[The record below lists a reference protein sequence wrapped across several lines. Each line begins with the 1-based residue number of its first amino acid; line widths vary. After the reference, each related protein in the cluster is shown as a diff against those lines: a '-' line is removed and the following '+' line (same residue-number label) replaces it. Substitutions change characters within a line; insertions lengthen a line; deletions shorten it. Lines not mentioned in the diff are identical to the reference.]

1 MKIAILDDYQN
12 VARAYADW
20 TRLPPQAELI
30 VVNENIPDPDA
41 LAARLGDVEILCVM
55 RERTPITA
63 ALMQR
68 LPGLKLIV
76 TTGMWNAAIDM
87 DAASAR
93 NITVCGTEGP
103 GHPTAELTFTLLL
116 MLARRMPQQM
126 AALASGGWQPQE
138 IGHSLAGSTLG
149 LIGLGKLGG
158 RVAGYAQAFG
168 MNVLAWSAN
177 LTESRAAEVGVK
189 RVSLDELLASSDH
202 VSVHVRL
209 SERTEGLLDAAA
221 ISRMKQG
228 ATLINTSRGPIID
241 VPAMIAA
248 LESGAL
254 SGAGIDVYAH
264 EPLPADDPIRKA
276 HNVILTPHVG
286 YVSDDTWQMFHEKML
301 EDILAFIDGKPV
313 RVISN

>member
-12 VARAYADW
+12 VARSYADW
-20 TRLPPQAELI
+20 TRLPARAELV

-41 LAARLGDVEILCVM
+41 LAARLGNVEILCAM

-126 AALASGGWQPQE
+126 AALAGGGWQPQE
-138 IGHSLAGSTLG
+138 IGHSLSGSTLG

-177 LTESRAAEVGVK
+177 LTDSRAAEVGVK
-189 RVSLDELLASSDH
+189 RVSFDELLADSDH

-221 ISRMKQG
+221 IGRMKQG

-276 HNVILTPHVG
+276 PNVILTPHVG
-286 YVSDDTWQMFHEKML
+286 YVSEDTWQMFHEKML

-313 RVISN
+313 RVIGG

>member
-12 VARAYADW
+12 VARSYADW
-20 TRLPPQAELI
+20 TRLPARAELV

-41 LAARLGDVEILCVM
+41 LAARLGNVEILCVM

-126 AALASGGWQPQE
+126 AALAGGGWQPQE
-138 IGHSLAGSTLG
+138 IGHSLSGSTLG

-177 LTESRAAEVGVK
+177 LTDSRAAEVGVK
-189 RVSLDELLASSDH
+189 RVSFDELLADSDH

-221 ISRMKQG
+221 IGRMKQG

-276 HNVILTPHVG
+276 PNVILTPHVG
-286 YVSDDTWQMFHEKML
+286 YVSEDTWQMFHEKML

-313 RVISN
+313 RVIGG

>member
-20 TRLPPQAELI
+20 TRLPPHAELI

-41 LAARLGDVEILCVM
+41 LAARLGDVDILCVM

-189 RVSLDELLASSDH
+189 RVSFDELLASSDH

-209 SERTEGLLDAAA
+209 SERTEGLLDADA
-221 ISRMKQG
+221 ISRMKRG

-254 SGAGIDVYAH
+254 SGAGIDVYAQ

-276 HNVILTPHVG
+276 PNVILTPHVG
-286 YVSDDTWQMFHEKML
+286 YVSEDTWQMFHEKML

-313 RVISN
+313 RVIST

>member
-1 MKIAILDDYQN
+1 MKIGILDDYQN

-20 TRLPPQAELI
+20 HRLPPAAELV

-41 LAARLGDVEILCVM
+41 LAARLGNVEILCVM
-55 RERTPITA
+55 RERTPITD

-68 LPGLKLIV
+68 LPGLRLIV

-87 DAASAR
+87 AAAKAR
-93 NITVCGTEGP
+93 GITVCGTEGP

-126 AALASGGWQPQE
+126 AALASGGWQPPE
-138 IGHSLAGSTLG
+138 IGYSVAGTTLG

-158 RVAGYAQAFG
+158 RVAGFAQAFG
-168 MNVLAWSAN
+168 MNVVAWSAN
-177 LTESRAAEVGVK
+177 LTDERAAEMGVK
-189 RVSLDELLASSDH
+189 RVPFDELLATSDH

-209 SERTEGLLDAAA
+209 SDRTAGLLDAAA
-221 ISRMKQG
+221 ISRMKPG

-241 VPAMIAA
+241 VPAMIGA

-254 SGAGIDVYAH
+254 SGAGIDVYAQ

-276 HNVILTPHVG
+276 PNMILTPHVG
-286 YVSDDTWQMFHEKML
+286 YVSDDTWQMFHTQML
-301 EDILAFIDGKPV
+301 ENILGFLDGNPP
-313 RVISN
+313 RTISN

>member
-1 MKIAILDDYQN
+1 M
-12 VARAYADW
+12 
-20 TRLPPQAELI
+20 
-30 VVNENIPDPDA
+30 VNENIPDPDA
-41 LAARLGDVEILCVM
+41 LAARLGNVEILCVM

-126 AALASGGWQPQE
+126 AALAGGGWQPQE
-138 IGHSLAGSTLG
+138 IGHSLSGSTLG

-177 LTESRAAEVGVK
+177 LTDSRAAEVGVK
-189 RVSLDELLASSDH
+189 RVSFDELLADSDH

-221 ISRMKQG
+221 IGRMKQG

-276 HNVILTPHVG
+276 PNVILTPHVG
-286 YVSDDTWQMFHEKML
+286 YVSEDTWQMFHEKML

-313 RVISN
+313 RVIGG

>member
-1 MKIAILDDYQN
+1 MKIGILDDYQN

-20 TRLPPQAELI
+20 NRLPPAAELV

-41 LAARLGDVEILCVM
+41 LAARLGNVEILCVM
-55 RERTPITA
+55 RERTPITD

-68 LPGLKLIV
+68 LPGLRLIV

-87 DAASAR
+87 AAAKAR
-93 NITVCGTEGP
+93 GITVCGTEGP

-126 AALASGGWQPQE
+126 AALASGGWQPPE
-138 IGHSLAGSTLG
+138 IGYSVAGTTLG

-158 RVAGYAQAFG
+158 RVAGFAQAFG
-168 MNVLAWSAN
+168 MNVVAWSAN
-177 LTESRAAEVGVK
+177 LTDERAAEMGVK
-189 RVSLDELLASSDH
+189 RVPFDELLATSDH

-209 SERTEGLLDAAA
+209 SDRTAGLLDAAA
-221 ISRMKQG
+221 ISRMKPG

-241 VPAMIAA
+241 VPAMIGA

-254 SGAGIDVYAH
+254 SGAGIDVYAQ

-276 HNVILTPHVG
+276 PNMILTPHVG
-286 YVSDDTWQMFHEKML
+286 YVSDDTWQMFHTQML
-301 EDILAFIDGKPV
+301 ENILGFLDGNPP
-313 RVISN
+313 RTISN